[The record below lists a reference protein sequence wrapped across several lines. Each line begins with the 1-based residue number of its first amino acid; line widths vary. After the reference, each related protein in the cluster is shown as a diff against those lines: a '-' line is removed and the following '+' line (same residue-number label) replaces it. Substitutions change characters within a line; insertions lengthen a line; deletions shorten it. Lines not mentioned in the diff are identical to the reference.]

1 MQTTNTKTFA
11 PKTKW
16 SDEEVKTFF
25 SLLPKYGSDFK
36 QYVQH
41 LNRTYSQI
49 KSFYHNYL
57 RRHRMG
63 KVGELVQKIEHDT
76 SNQIKQLQ
84 SNQETNLQSQQF
96 NKEAAQMLGSLMDIM
111 FNLQQ

>member
-1 MQTTNTKTFA
+1 MQTTHTKTFA
-11 PKTKW
+11 PKKKW

-57 RRHRMG
+57 KRHGTGNEIDSPEQSFRAR
-63 KVGELVQKIEHDT
+63 EYQSTQNIQKPQF
-76 SNQIKQLQ
+76 S
-84 SNQETNLQSQQF
+84 QET
-96 NKEAAQMLGSLMDIM
+96 AQMLDTLMDIIL
-111 FNLQQ
+111 NRQK